1 MDGPPRAGQLG
12 HCVAVPVLVPVTAP
26 EARCL
31 PGGRELGLSRVVP
44 TLDVGTVWRCSD
56 SCYLEGHAVVN
67 IIDELCIA
75 APFNPPLPS
84 ALSTLDRLLVLPE
97 PARHTA

>member
-31 PGGRELGLSRVVP
+31 PGGRELGLSRFDTRCGSCV
-44 TLDVGTVWRCSD
+44 DVQR
-56 SCYLEGHAVVN
+56 LM
-67 IIDELCIA
+67 
-75 APFNPPLPS
+75 LP
-84 ALSTLDRLLVLPE
+84 
-97 PARHTA
+97 